1 MSTRTAS
8 RRAARPKPAPRR
20 PAKAA
25 ERRQPQ
31 QDRGQKRFEE
41 LLDAAELVIAE
52 VGVDAMTTNAVAARA
67 GAGMGSLYHFFA
79 NRDAIVTA
87 LAERYVRTMR
97 PLTEYAG
104 RPELFKMP
112 LADLA
117 DAIVDPL
124 AEFFRNA
131 PAYRHVW
138 HAVNQPGSSSVF
150 ECQLQESVIE
160 SVLAMMAARVPG
172 GNPKRLRVHAATA
185 VELVHGMLS
194 AAFAAPVARR
204 QPLIDETKRLLTLY
218 SEMIQK
224 GDDPLVRLR

>member
-1 MSTRTAS
+1 MSTRTAA
-8 RRAARPKPAPRR
+8 RRTARPRPAPR

-25 ERRQPQ
+25 KRRQPQ

-41 LLDAAELVIAE
+41 VLDAAELVIAE
-52 VGVDAMTTNAVAARA
+52 VGVEAMTTNAVAARA

-97 PLTEYAG
+97 PLTEYTG
-104 RPELFKMP
+104 RPELQRMS

-124 AEFFRNA
+124 VEFFRSA

-138 HAVNQPGSSSVF
+138 HAVNQPGSNSVF
-150 ECQLQESVIE
+150 ECQLHQSVVD
-160 SVLAMMAARVPG
+160 SVSAMMSARVPDAK
-172 GNPKRLRVHAATA
+172 PKRLRVHAATA

-194 AAFAAPVARR
+194 AAFAAPVAER
-204 QPLIDETKRLLTLY
+204 QPLISETKRLLALY
-218 SEMIQK
+218 AEMVQT